1 MTEILWHGRGG
12 QGAFTAAK
20 FFGASY
26 ALSSDNYALSFPS
39 FGPERRGA
47 PILAFTK
54 LDTKP
59 IGNRSQIKKADYV
72 VFLDDSLFTSASL
85 KEVKPN
91 GTILINSQQS
101 AAQFQKDN
109 SSKINIL
116 TFDGSALAKEILNL
130 NVANTAMAALLA
142 KISGIVSEE
151 ELSNALKIYMSEKV
165 AAKNA
170 LLIHAVFENGGKE

>member
-101 AAQFQKDN
+101 VAQFQKDN

-170 LLIHAVFENGGKE
+170 LLIHAVFENGGK